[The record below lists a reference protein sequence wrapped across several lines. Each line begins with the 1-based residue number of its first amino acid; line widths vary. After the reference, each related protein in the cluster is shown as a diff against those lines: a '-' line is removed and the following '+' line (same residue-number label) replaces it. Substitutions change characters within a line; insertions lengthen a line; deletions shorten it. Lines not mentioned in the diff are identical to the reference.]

1 MTTGG
6 FQLISCCSFPT
17 TPIFGPSFPG
27 QGVFK
32 IQGSAT
38 TAFTLPVESLY
49 LTGGVVSTPCYENPV
64 VLSSGRLGVDR
75 NLSST
80 LAYTSAPLS
89 VSNYGSYAAGIQNK
103 VYSITAV
110 VPSETIALG
119 PDVITTEDA
128 LLAPVDQ
135 FDLVPCGD
143 ALPTQTFTTSTFQN
157 TAEFSLTISV
167 EFAWLGVAQRDLPG
181 IRLKKISG
189 LLTWTV
195 EVSAGVVTIKSTD
208 GVNTFSSSGTLLSV
222 VTAINASSIAG
233 QIQARVSGWGGRSAP
248 LGYGETNGDV
258 AVGKTEFDYLYTKN
272 DLSSRLKDLGTT
284 FINPTCFDS
293 LAPFGFQ
300 TSTRLPVF
308 VRGDALPPQGVVFL
322 RVGSTNYF
330 NTLFALHPQLKLYD
344 NTEEGALSFITEEI
358 HLQNIYQWGGIVT
371 WDFFNDNFNILT
383 IVPPPTG
390 WGQVFTANANFAN
403 QTRTNPGASVIATNI
418 TPTWSSPLTAQ
429 LFTIQIFGTCPYIDC
444 FSISSPCYDPNC
456 ISFPCNPD
464 DQCSFGSIVCVYTGC
479 FSNAAAPLIFPCS
492 TSTGCTTNFE
502 FYVPGDVMTL
512 TLPETVAFSSSTSIS
527 YQIL

>member
-17 TPIFGPSFPG
+17 TPIFGPDFPG
-27 QGVFK
+27 LGVFK

-38 TAFTLPVESLY
+38 TAFTLPVESLF
-49 LTGGVVSTPCYENPV
+49 LTGGVVNTPCYSNPV
-64 VLSSGRLGVDR
+64 VLGSGRVGIDR
-75 NLSST
+75 NLAAT
-80 LAYTSAPLS
+80 LAHTSATLTS
-89 VSNYGSYAAGIQNK
+89 SNFGSYSQGIQNK
-103 VYSITAV
+103 VFSGTV
-110 VPSETIALG
+110 TVPSENIVIGA
-119 PDVITTEDA
+119 DVITTEDA

-143 ALPTQTFTTSTFQN
+143 TLPTQTFTTNTFQN
-157 TAEFSLTISV
+157 AAEPSLLISV

-248 LGYGETNGDV
+248 SGYGETNGDV

-272 DLSSRLKDLGTT
+272 DLSSRLQDLGTT
-284 FINPTCFDS
+284 FINPTCFDA
-293 LAPFGFQ
+293 LAPFSFE

-308 VRGDALPPQGVVFL
+308 VRGDVLPPQGVVYL
-322 RVGSTNYF
+322 KVGSTNYF

-358 HLQNIYQWGGIVT
+358 YLQNINQWGGIVT
-371 WDFFNDNFNILT
+371 WDIFGSDFAISSS
-383 IVPPPTG
+383 G
-390 WGQVFTANANFAN
+390 WSQVFTANANFAN
-403 QTRTNPGASVIATNI
+403 QTRTNPGASVIAEDI
-418 TPTWSSPLTAQ
+418 EPTWSSPITAQ
-429 LFTIQIFGTCPYIDC
+429 LFDISIFGECPYIEC
-444 FSISSPCYDPNC
+444 ANTGSPCFDPNC
-456 ISFPCNPD
+456 ISSPCFPDLECT
-464 DQCSFGSIVCVYTGC
+464 FGSILCLSSGC
-479 FSNAAAPLIFPCS
+479 FSNADQPLALPCS
-492 TSTGCTTNFE
+492 TSTGCVNIYE
-502 FYVPGDVMTL
+502 FYVPTDVMSL
-512 TLPETVAFSSSTSIS
+512 TLPTTVLFSSSTSIS

>member
-27 QGVFK
+27 LGVFK

-64 VLSSGRLGVDR
+64 VLSSGRFGADR

-80 LAYTSAPLS
+80 LAHTSAPLS
-89 VSNYGSYAAGIQNK
+89 VSNYGSYSQGIQNK
-103 VYSITAV
+103 IYSITST
-110 VPSETIALG
+110 VPSETITFDS
-119 PDVITTEDA
+119 DVITTEDA
-128 LLAPVDQ
+128 LLAPVNQ
-135 FDLVPCGD
+135 FSLVPCGSP
-143 ALPTQTFTTSTFQN
+143 LPTQTFTTSTFQN
-157 TAEFSLTISV
+157 IAEPSLLISV

-189 LLTWTV
+189 SLIWTV
-195 EVSAGVVTIKSTD
+195 KVSAGVVTIKSTD

-248 LGYGETNGDV
+248 SGYGETNGDV

-293 LAPFGFQ
+293 LAPVGFQ

-308 VRGDALPPQGVVFL
+308 VRGDALPPRGVVFL
-322 RVGSTNYF
+322 KVGTTNYF

-358 HLQNIYQWGGIVT
+358 YLQNINQWGGIVA
-371 WDFFNDNFNILT
+371 WDFFNDNFNIFT
-383 IVPPPTG
+383 VPPSTG
-390 WGQVFTANANFAN
+390 WSQVFTANANFAN
-403 QTRTNPGASVIATNI
+403 QTRTNPGPSVIATNI
-418 TPTWSSPLTAQ
+418 TPTWNSPLTAQ
-429 LFTIQIFGTCPYIDC
+429 LFTIQIFGTCTYIEC
-444 FSISSPCYDPNC
+444 INTGSPCFDPNC
-456 ISFPCNPD
+456 ISTPCFPDLECN
-464 DQCSFGSIVCVYTGC
+464 FGSILCLYSGC
-479 FSNAAAPLIFPCS
+479 FSNVDQPLPFPCS
-492 TSTGCTTNFE
+492 TSTGCTNVYE
-502 FYVPGDVMTL
+502 FYVPSNVMTL

>member
-27 QGVFK
+27 LGVFK

-38 TAFTLPVESLY
+38 TAFTLPVESMF
-49 LTGGVVSTPCYENPV
+49 LTGGVVNTPCYSNPV
-64 VLSSGRLGVDR
+64 VLGSGRNGIDR
-75 NLSST
+75 NLAST
-80 LAYTSAPLS
+80 LAHTSSALTS
-89 VSNYGSYAAGIQNK
+89 SNFGSYAQGIQNK
-103 VYSITAV
+103 VFSGTV
-110 VPSETIALG
+110 TVPSETITVG
-119 PDVITTEDA
+119 GDVITTEDA

-135 FDLVPCGD
+135 SDLVPCGD
-143 ALPTQTFTTSTFQN
+143 ALPTQTFTTNTFQN
-157 TAEFSLTISV
+157 IAEPSLLISV

-248 LGYGETNGDV
+248 SGYGETNGDV

-272 DLSSRLKDLGTT
+272 DLSTRLQDLGTT

-308 VRGDALPPQGVVFL
+308 VRGDVLPPQGVVFL
-322 RVGSTNYF
+322 KVGSTNFF

-344 NTEEGALSFITEEI
+344 NTESGALSFITEEI
-358 HLQNIYQWGGIVT
+358 HLQNIFPWGGIVT
-371 WDFFNDNFNILT
+371 WDFFDSDFDIS
-383 IVPPPTG
+383 PSG

-403 QTRTNPGASVIATNI
+403 QTRTNPGASVIAGDI
-418 TPTWSSPLTAQ
+418 TPTWSSPITAQ
-429 LFTIQIFGTCPYIDC
+429 LFDIAIFGECPYIEC
-444 FSISSPCYDPNC
+444 INTGSPCFDPNC
-456 ISFPCNPD
+456 ISSPCFPD
-464 DQCSFGSIVCVYTGC
+464 LECSFGSILCLSSGC
-479 FSNAAAPLIFPCS
+479 FSNADQPLLFPCS
-492 TSTGCTTNFE
+492 TSTGCTNIFE
-502 FYVPGDVMTL
+502 FFVPTNVMTL
-512 TLPETVAFSSSTSIS
+512 TLPVTVAFSSSTSIS

>member
-32 IQGSAT
+32 IQGNAT
-38 TAFTLPVESLY
+38 TAFTLPVESMF
-49 LTGGVVSTPCYENPV
+49 LTGGVVTTPCYSNPV
-64 VLSSGRLGVDR
+64 VLGSGRNGVDR
-75 NLSST
+75 NLAST
-80 LAYTSAPLS
+80 LAHTSAALTS
-89 VSNYGSYAAGIQNK
+89 SNFGSYAQGIQNK
-103 VYSITAV
+103 VFSGTV
-110 VPSETIALG
+110 NVPSETIGLG
-119 PDVITTEDA
+119 GDVITTEDA
-128 LLAPVDQ
+128 LLAPVNQ
-135 FDLVPCGD
+135 FSLVPCGST
-143 ALPTQTFTTSTFQN
+143 LPTQTFTTNTFQN
-157 TAEFSLTISV
+157 IAEPSLTISV

-208 GVNTFSSSGTLLSV
+208 GVNTFTSSGTLLSV
-222 VTAINASSIAG
+222 VTAINASSIAA

-272 DLSSRLKDLGTT
+272 DLSTRLKDLGTT

-308 VRGDALPPQGVVFL
+308 VRGDLLPPQGVVFL
-322 RVGSTNYF
+322 KVGSINYF

-358 HLQNIYQWGGIVT
+358 YLQNIYQWGGIVT
-371 WDFFNDNFNILT
+371 WDFFNDNFNIFT
-383 IVPPPTG
+383 VNPAIG
-390 WGQVFTANANFAN
+390 WIQVFTSNANFEN
-403 QTRTNPGASVIATNI
+403 QTRTNPGASVIAGDI
-418 TPTWSSPLTAQ
+418 TPTWSSPITTQ
-429 LFTIQIFGTCPYIDC
+429 LWTIQIFGTCPYIDC
-444 FSISSPCYDPNC
+444 FNTGSPCYDSNC
-456 ISFPCNPD
+456 ISLPCFPDLECT
-464 DQCSFGSIVCVYTGC
+464 FGSILCLSSGC
-479 FSNAAAPLIFPCS
+479 FSNADQPLLFPCS
-492 TSTGCTTNFE
+492 TSTGCTNVYE

-512 TLPETVAFSSSTSIS
+512 TLPVTVPFSSSTSIS